1 MIESLKE
8 DDNEELR
15 SHRRAIFFASDCVCP
30 FSPTAEQPA
39 ASPQAPT
46 WSPSQDI
53 GMFVFGKSGPDR

>member
-1 MIESLKE
+1 MIERLEE

-15 SHRRAIFFASDCVCP
+15 SHRGAIFSPAIVFAQAP
-30 FSPTAEQPA
+30 PPAQQPA

>member
-1 MIESLKE
+1 MR
-8 DDNEELR
+8 NFVR
-15 SHRRAIFFASDCVCP
+15 FAGP
-30 FSPTAEQPA
+30 FFSPAIVFAQAPPPAQQPA